1 MAGLKIKYTK
11 TERARQKKIL
21 KVSLRMLPLFEAME
35 KSLMVTINSIAENIE
50 RIEQA
55 IEQNKKEAEP
65 WIAVLSDAWVDV
77 SAYISVNEIITK
89 PTDVAG
95 VRVQQYDRVDFNIAP
110 ITEETPLWVD
120 EAVELMQ
127 DQLQLIAEIK
137 CLEDQIELLE
147 EELLE
152 VRARVKLFENRR
164 IPNAKTAIRKIGQK
178 LQDDERL
185 MIATAKVVKTKNA
198 EEVKNDY

>member
-1 MAGLKIKYTK
+1 MARLKIKYTK

-35 KSLMVTINSIAENIE
+35 KSLMVTINSISESIE
-50 RIEQA
+50 RLRSA
-55 IEQNKKEAEP
+55 IEENKSQAEP
-65 WIAVLSDAWVDV
+65 WLAVMSDSWADV
-77 SAYISVNEIITK
+77 SSFISVKKVKTK
-89 PTDVAG
+89 PVDVAG
-95 VRVQQYDRVDFNIAP
+95 VRVEQYDSVDFEVAP
-110 ITEETPLWVD
+110 VTNEMPLWVD
-120 EAVELMQ
+120 DAIELMEE
-127 DQLQLIAEIK
+127 QLQLIAEIE
-137 CLEDQIELLE
+137 CLQKQIELLE

-164 IPNAKTAIRKIGQK
+164 IPNAKTAIRKISQK

-198 EEVKNDY
+198 EEAAL

>member
-1 MAGLKIKYTK
+1 MAGTKIKYTK

-35 KSLMVTINSIAENIE
+35 KLLMATINSIAENIE
-50 RIEQA
+50 RIKQA

-65 WIAVLSDAWVDV
+65 WIAVVGDSWVDM
-77 SAYISVNEIITK
+77 SSYISVNEIKTK
-89 PTDVAG
+89 PIDVAG
-95 VRVQQYDRVDFNIAP
+95 VRVQQFDKVDFNIAP
-110 ITEETPLWVD
+110 VTDQTPLWVD
-120 EAVELMQ
+120 SAIELMQ

-137 CLEDQIELLE
+137 CLEIQIELLE

-185 MIATAKVVKTKNA
+185 MIATAKVVKTKKA
-198 EEVKNDY
+198 EEVNL